1 MIISRTIVHLA
12 TCIAV
17 GILAEKGIE
26 LGAKKAIKKVQ
37 EQKKEDKKT
46 D

>member
-1 MIISRTIVHLA
+1 MRTLRVIAIIA
-12 TCIAV
+12 TSV
-17 GILAEKGIE
+17 TTGILAAKGVE
-26 LGAKKAIKKVQ
+26 YGAKKAIKKVQ